1 MNKSKSIGISSL
13 NFYIIFIASF
23 IFVPIVGLF
32 NSYIFHEQN
41 VYLYSVILI
50 LYCAYNSRR
59 IAKSFFKSATPY
71 MFLMLVIY
79 SIFTAVPVPEFSY
92 NTYLITL
99 FCYFL
104 FFTMGVLLFYRKEYM
119 TDLIWCFCFMYL
131 ILYVAKISLDIQAA
145 IEGTNLSSGIVV
157 CTLFPFVLINLR
169 KYTINYRR
177 YSYVILFFLVFW
189 CALIGAR
196 AVTLGVVSF
205 GITYFFWPLITK
217 YQFFYVL
224 YFISFLIAIS
234 LGVFYYIFYL
244 NNPDFTPFGDSG
256 IGILSKRIGTRLAIW
271 VHLVEVILQGDW
283 LWGHGSNLKTSD
295 LIPLSYLDF
304 NENRKN
310 LSSHS
315 MIFETI
321 YRVGVFGL
329 SLFFL
334 IIFSIWSFLWKS
346 RKSNLTRIVCSTIMM
361 LIPICYSSTF
371 LVFSDFHLRCAF
383 IWVLLGF
390 GYGHTFVYSR
400 QSITQA
406 KCPV

>member
-1 MNKSKSIGISSL
+1 MNKSTGINSS
-13 NFYIIFIASF
+13 NIYIIFIF
-23 IFVPIVGLF
+23 ICIFIPLVGAM
-32 NSYIFHEQN
+32 NSYIFDESN
-41 VYLYSVILI
+41 IFIYTILFC
-50 LYCAYNSRR
+50 LYCIYNTIKINTLLFKRETFY
-59 IAKSFFKSATPY
+59 IFLFFISY
-71 MFLMLVIY
+71 N
-79 SIFTAVPVPEFSY
+79 IFSSVPVPNSSY
-92 NTYLITL
+92 NMYIKSLC
-99 FCYFL
+99 CYFL
-104 FFTMGVLLFYRKEYM
+104 LFVMGAILFYKKKYL
-119 TDLIWCFCFMYL
+119 TDLIWCFCLTYL
-131 ILYVAKISLDIQAA
+131 FIYVARISMDIQAA
-145 IEGTNLSSGIVV
+145 IDGTNLSSGIVASSI
-157 CTLFPFVLINLR
+157 FPFVLINI
-169 KYTINYRR
+169 KKHTENYAK
-177 YSYVILFFLVFW
+177 YSYIILFIMFLW
-189 CALIGAR
+189 CAMIGSR
-196 AVTLGVVSF
+196 AVTLGLVIF
-205 GITYFFWPLITK
+205 GLTFWLWPVITK
-217 YQFFYVL
+217 NKLVYLLYYVSSL
-224 YFISFLIAIS
+224 ILIST
-234 LGVFYYIFYL
+234 GVFYYIVYL
-244 NNPDFTPFGDSG
+244 TNPELTFFSDSG
-256 IGILSKRIGTRLAIW
+256 IGILSKRVGTRLAIW

-315 MIFETI
+315 MIFETV